1 VAEIINQFV
10 QQLLIIV
17 FVLGLVAGGL
27 GVALLVMVKGEFHE
41 KKCKKDRYRILS
53 RRKEGMEMA
62 SREL

>member
-1 VAEIINQFV
+1 MAEIINQFV

-27 GVALLVMVKGEFHE
+27 GVVLLVMVKGEFHE